1 MLTIVLTLNSQSL
14 YMFKQIV
21 SSLSMTPQAASQLT
35 FYARRLKQ
43 ESVTRFFSAFAAIL
57 LVVLQIVT
65 VVSPASAS
73 NSSSVNDL
81 IPGGYHNK
89 ADLLSTYDS
98 PGSANLRMIY
108 TRFGVTRAD
117 IANPKTV
124 MTQINSRSQNNTLLS
139 VGHTPYGFAGEIRV
153 TLPTNPATYVYAR
166 HLSAFDTGSNATTGS
181 AYDALVGKRAS
192 DGGYFAILVVCGN
205 IVVETIPPGPAYA
218 CSKLTSSPTTGQ
230 APLTVHLTA
239 NSAVSGGA
247 EIATYIFDF
256 GDGSPKL
263 VVRTHQTSW
272 GPVEHPYTVPKTYKA
287 TVGVTSN
294 ISSTV
299 KTSAT
304 CNSTITVSPKL
315 TPAPTPKPTP
325 APTVK
330 PVQCKPGVPVGSP
343 LCENP
348 TLACVGLT
356 GTPASGTAP
365 LQVVLT
371 GVGSATNQT
380 ITEYQ
385 YDFGDGSTAT
395 SPSAKVTHLYKLS
408 KTTGPYIATLAIKGS
423 NGDTATSPS
432 CQFQINVADVPPVFE
447 NSKTALNLTQNS
459 DATKSTAKGGDVI
472 KYSLITKNSGGA
484 AGDYATTDDLAD
496 ILEYATI
503 TDNGNGTVSGTS
515 ITWPSDT
522 INPGQNLTH
531 SFTVTVKNPV
541 PVTATGISNP
551 RSFDLNM
558 DNVFGNAVRVPV
570 EAPPSKQIEI
580 ASAIMPQ
587 TGPGTSIMIML
598 FIGGM
603 IFFFY
608 LRNRQLVAEIK
619 ILRNEYHGEA
629 SHVS

>member
-1 MLTIVLTLNSQSL
+1 
-14 YMFKQIV
+14 MFKQIV

-73 NSSSVNDL
+73 NSSSNNDL
-81 IPGGYHNK
+81 ISGGFTGATTATAK
-89 ADLLSTYDS
+89 ADLLSIYDNS
-98 PGSANLRMIY
+98 GDLKQIY
-108 TRFGVTRAD
+108 GAFGVTRDD
-117 IANPKTV
+117 IVSESTTL
-124 MTQINSRSQNNTLLS
+124 TQINSRQDNNTLMS
-139 VGHTPYGFAGEIRV
+139 VGRNTTTCSEKSVPIPY
-153 TLPTNPATYVYAR
+153 NPNGTKVVYMR
-166 HLSAFDTGSNATTGS
+166 HLSCFDTGHNVRGGQP
-181 AYDALVGKRAS
+181 YFALVGHRAK
-192 DGGYFAILVVCGN
+192 DGGFFALMKVCGN
-205 IVVETIPPGPAYA
+205 IVVKSLPPIPEYA
-218 CSKLTSSPTTGQ
+218 CTKLTGVPVNGR
-230 APLTVHLTA
+230 APLAVKFAA
-239 NSAVSGGA
+239 NASAANGA
-247 EIATYIFDF
+247 SIKSYIFDF
-256 GDGSPKL
+256 GDGTPKFT
-263 VVRTHQTSW
+263 VQTNKLTS
-272 GPVEHPYTVPKTYKA
+272 GPVDHLYNSAKTYKA

-330 PVQCKPGVPVGSP
+330 PVQCKPGVPVESP

-395 SPSAKVTHLYKLS
+395 SPSAKVNHLYKLS
-408 KTTGPYIATLAIKGS
+408 KTTGPYIATLTIKGS
-423 NGDTATSPS
+423 NGGTATSPS
-432 CQFQINVADVPPVFE
+432 CQFQINIADIPPVFE

-459 DATKSTAKGGDVI
+459 DATKSTAKSGDVI

-484 AGDYATTDDLAD
+484 AGDYPTTDDLAD

-608 LRNRQLVAEIK
+608 LRNRQLVVEIK